1 MVSGRNYGTQ
11 ISSPRQITREKN
23 DEFPMTKA
31 EGMTNDQ
38 MTRDGAVGSSLLGLC
53 LPRRS
58 CAKAGASFV
67 IRHSPATPEL
77 SEGGCFVI
85 SGYPS

>member
-1 MVSGRNYGTQ
+1 MVSDRNYGTQ

-38 MTRDGAVGSSLLGLC
+38 MTEHGDVGSSSLGLC

-58 CAKAGASFV
+58 CAKAGAPFV

-85 SGYPS
+85 SGYAA

>member
-1 MVSGRNYGTQ
+1 MTILDVSGRNYGTQ

-38 MTRDGAVGSSLLGLC
+38 MTKLGNAGSSSLGL
-53 LPRRS
+53 R
-58 CAKAGASFV
+58 ASFV
-67 IRHSPATPEL
+67 ISHS
-77 SEGGCFVI
+77 CFVI
-85 SGYPS
+85 SSYPS